1 MSGGMVGSNWS
12 SGKARTAQY
21 DRYANR
27 PLPDDT
33 AKIDRRRSI
42 SAVDG
47 RLKDK
52 STIGSRLKEKSTVG
66 GRLRKKREEEE
77 EEEEKKKEEEE
88 KKKEEEEKNL
98 ASVPLLPAGDFSP
111 HAGRR
116 IPRRE
121 RERGVGNLI
130 DKVVVK
136 LDKALYRVVRYANR
150 PLPSGTTKIN
160 RRRTISAVGNRFRP
174 SVVDPRQSIE

>member
-12 SGKARTAQY
+12 SKARTAQY

-27 PLPDDT
+27 PLPGDT
-33 AKIDRRRSI
+33 AKIDRRQSI

-52 STIGSRLKEKSTVG
+52 STVGGRLNEKSTVG

-88 KKKEEEEKNL
+88 KKRRRRKKKRKSTSPARPCRL
-98 ASVPLLPAGDFSP
+98 RATFLPTRGDGSR
-111 HAGRR
+111 AGR
-116 IPRRE
+116 E
-121 RERGVGNLI
+121 NE
-130 DKVVVK
+130 
-136 LDKALYRVVRYANR
+136 A
-150 PLPSGTTKIN
+150 
-160 RRRTISAVGNRFRP
+160 SA
-174 SVVDPRQSIE
+174 